1 MTETR
6 LRTFASFSAYG
17 LSALFMAAL
26 AIQNLR
32 FGFYSLFYLAA
43 LLTAVTAAGAV
54 YTLAVRSTQL
64 RARWHGAF
72 AIACLLL
79 TLTPAMAGHAGAA
92 LYWQMPA
99 LILTALILPLRRAA
113 ALILPFA
120 LVQAA
125 LILMSK
131 PPLPALTDIL
141 ALALVASGA
150 LLTSWHY
157 DHMAQSAEDLAITDP
172 VTGAHNARFLNETL
186 QKEISRS
193 RHSGHPLSLIVLGID
208 HHEQIAELLEHER
221 LHQLY
226 RHLSDYLFGVIRAG
240 DTLYYMGH
248 GQFCLILPFT
258 PEEGAR
264 VSAER
269 IRRSIAEHQ
278 WPEVSR
284 MTVSL
289 GVTTF
294 GAGDTLADA
303 LRQRASDAL
312 REAARLGPD
321 SCWFQRASTDP
332 A

>member
-6 LRTFASFSAYG
+6 LRTLASFAGYS
-17 LSALFMAAL
+17 LSALFMAGLAL
-26 AIQNLR
+26 QNLR
-32 FGFYSLFYLAA
+32 FGFYDLFYLAA
-43 LLTAVTAAGAV
+43 LLTVVTGAGAA
-54 YTLAVRSTQL
+54 YTVAMRSTQL
-64 RARWHGAF
+64 RARWHGGFVLAGM
-72 AIACLLL
+72 LLALAPAL
-79 TLTPAMAGHAGAA
+79 TGHVGAT
-92 LYWQMPA
+92 LYWQMPI
-99 LILTALILPLRRAA
+99 LILTALVLPLRRAW
-113 ALILPFA
+113 ALALPFVLIQA
-120 LVQAA
+120 LLLLTSSEPMA
-125 LILMSK
+125 
-131 PPLPALTDIL
+131 ALTDSL
-141 ALALVASGA
+141 ALALVAAGA

-193 RHSGHPLSLIVLGID
+193 RHSGHPLSVIVLGID
-208 HHEQIAELLEHER
+208 HHEQISGLLEHDR

-240 DTLYYMGH
+240 DTLYYMGR

-294 GAGDTLADA
+294 GPGDTLADG
-303 LRQRASDAL
+303 LRQRATDGL

-321 SCWFQRASTDP
+321 SCWFQRGNPDP
-332 A
+332 V